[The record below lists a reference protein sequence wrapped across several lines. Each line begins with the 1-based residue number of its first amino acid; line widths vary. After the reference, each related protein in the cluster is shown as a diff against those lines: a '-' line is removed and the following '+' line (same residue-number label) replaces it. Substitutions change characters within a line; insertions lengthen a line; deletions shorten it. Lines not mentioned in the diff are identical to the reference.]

1 MKKWVSPFI
10 NICILA
16 LESKLWVRLMVM
28 EREKNMDRFVVRTF
42 SSLAHQQDEIAE
54 DLWSFLKNEENWLKH
69 KVAGKGI

>member
-1 MKKWVSPFI
+1 MGMK
-10 NICILA
+10 
-16 LESKLWVRLMVM
+16 
-28 EREKNMDRFVVRTF
+28 REKDMDNFVMRTF

>member
-1 MKKWVSPFI
+1 MGMK
-10 NICILA
+10 
-16 LESKLWVRLMVM
+16 
-28 EREKNMDRFVVRTF
+28 REKDMDNFVMRIF